1 MATKSLTIT
10 EDAYKRLKSHKRDD
24 ESFSEVIERLTG
36 AEDDIWKGFGAYPDS
51 AERAEERIERHRREY
66 QEDATERHHELFGQ

>member
-10 EDAYKRLKSHKRDD
+10 EDAYERLKSHKRDE

-36 AEDDIWKGFGAYPDS
+36 ADEDIWKGFGAYPDS
-51 AERAEERIERHRREY
+51 AERAEERIEQHRREY
-66 QEDATERHHELFGQ
+66 REDTAERHDELFGQ

>member
-10 EDAYKRLKSHKRDD
+10 EDAYERLKSHKRDD
-24 ESFSEVIERLTG
+24 ESFSEVIERLAG
-36 AEDDIWKGFGAYPDS
+36 VDEDIWKGFGAYPDS

-66 QEDATERHHELFGQ
+66 REDTRERYNELFGQ